1 MRLVAAL
8 LLALHAGAASAAKG
22 GGGVKEIRS
31 KSQFDTLLKYHKIST
46 GLPVVVDY
54 YSDSCGPCR
63 MMEPIYKGMAKEYDG
78 RAVFVKVN
86 VQTTNVG
93 QQIRSMPTFQFW
105 LNGKKMEEFSGGD
118 EGSLRRITADLA
130 KKARQM
136 NMEITAE
143 NLFEFY
149 KEHDK
154 SKTVR
159 AAAPFSPIPALTRT
173 SGLTVAVRAT
183 PTAGRLPEAAV
194 ARHPGRQARAVAQA
208 KIQCQ
213 AEDDRQGPQEEEEE
227 GREGQV
233 CRRVGP
239 A

>member
-1 MRLVAAL
+1 MRGAGRCVA
-8 LLALHAGAASAAKG
+8 LALALAVQATLVSAGKG

-31 KSQFDTLLKYHKIST
+31 KSQFDTLLKYHKLST

-118 EGSLRRITADLA
+118 EGSLRRITAEMA
-130 KKARQM
+130 RKARQM
-136 NMEITAE
+136 NMEITAD

-159 AAAPFSPIPALTRT
+159 AAARTPRCPHTLPLAPQRLTLPRPCDT
-173 SGLTVAVRAT
+173 DSW
-183 PTAGRLPEAAV
+183 PTARSCCPAACRPTSSP
-194 ARHPGRQARAVAQA
+194 ARSSRSTAPS
-208 KIQCQ
+208 
-213 AEDDRQGPQEEEEE
+213 
-227 GREGQV
+227 
-233 CRRVGP
+233 RR
-239 A
+239 

>member
-159 AAAPFSPIPALTRT
+159 AAAPSHPRPHPHQRT
-173 SGLTVAVRAT
+173 DCGRPRHAHSW
-183 PTAGRLPEAAV
+183 PTARSCCRAAS
-194 ARHPGRQARAVAQA
+194 RPTSSRSRSS
-208 KIQCQ
+208 KNTM
-213 AEDDRQGPQEEEEE
+213 PS
-227 GREGQV
+227 
-233 CRRVGP
+233 RR
-239 A
+239 